1 MEYRKEFIALVNSLK
16 NEDDKNLRFVGLGNP
31 NSKIL
36 IISKECSFDLG
47 KEQDRFFYKLENQ
60 DNLQQWIYNIE
71 NPIDQDT
78 LPCWENNPDLY
89 NPLFPFKGQLNKINR
104 NNNGGTSQT
113 WLQYQKLVDKILK
126 KDPVDEEEYV
136 KQITKMFIY
145 DFYSLDDKSA
155 KTDVGGTDFIYQASL
170 ENFLENAEDTYYK
183 YVESNIY
190 GDRKQELP
198 VVDEIKIESVEETE
212 FAYGETS
219 DENAYE
225 VQVSWTY
232 TDDAFSDYQKE
243 ATLTFIHED
252 IKLSLAE
259 LK

>member
-1 MEYRKEFIALVNSLK
+1 MKLKKKPKRILIGILVVVAIAAIAY
-16 NEDDKNLRFVGLGNP
+16 VGLNVFGA
-31 NSKIL
+31 
-36 IISKECSFDLG
+36 KEVQEAKVLKTIKKYGYTLKDNKTKRYQEMF
-47 KEQDRFFYKLENQ
+47 EQL
-60 DNLQQWIYNIE
+60 
-71 NPIDQDT
+71 
-78 LPCWENNPDLY
+78 
-89 NPLFPFKGQLNKINR
+89 
-104 NNNGGTSQT
+104 
-113 WLQYQKLVDKILK
+113 DKILK

>member
-1 MEYRKEFIALVNSLK
+1 MKLKKKPKRILIGILVVVAIAAIAY
-16 NEDDKNLRFVGLGNP
+16 VGLNVFG
-31 NSKIL
+31 
-36 IISKECSFDLG
+36 G
-47 KEQDRFFYKLENQ
+47 KEVQEAKVLKTIKKYGYTLK
-60 DNLQQWIYNIE
+60 DNKTKRYQE
-71 NPIDQDT
+71 MF
-78 LPCWENNPDLY
+78 E
-89 NPLFPFKGQLNKINR
+89 QL
-104 NNNGGTSQT
+104 
-113 WLQYQKLVDKILK
+113 DKILK